1 MTKGADIRAAF
12 LSNAE
17 LGRVALRKIKNIKG
31 VANSDSSK
39 CR

>member
-1 MTKGADIRAAF
+1 VTKGADIRAAF

-31 VANSDSSK
+31 VANSDSS
-39 CR
+39 